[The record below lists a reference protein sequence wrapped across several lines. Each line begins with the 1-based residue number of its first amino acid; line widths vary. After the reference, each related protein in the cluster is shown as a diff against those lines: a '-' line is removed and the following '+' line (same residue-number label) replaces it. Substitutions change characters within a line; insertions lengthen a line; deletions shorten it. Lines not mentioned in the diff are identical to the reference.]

1 MKSPAQILYLE
12 DEANDVE
19 LARALLCQANID
31 HEMVHVQTRDDFR
44 AALELKNYDLILAD
58 YSLPSFDGLTALAMA
73 KEQSPEIPFILVTGK
88 LGEEP
93 AIESLKAGATDYVLK
108 QKRARLVP
116 AVHRALC
123 EAEEHRHRLQAEA
136 ELHRLATAVDQA
148 AEVIVVTDPEGTIQ
162 YANPAFE
169 CVTGFSQEEAVG
181 QNSHILKSGKQD
193 RAFYEELWSTIRNG
207 EVWSGHFT
215 NIKKD
220 GSIYEEDASISP
232 VLDDKGQIVN
242 YVAVKRDVTGQAAME
257 RRLRQA
263 QKLEALGTLAG
274 GIAHDFN
281 NVLAAIIGYGQ
292 MTAERLSEGSPEQA
306 DLDQVL
312 SAAYRAKNLVR
323 QILTFSRKRE
333 QERQPVLLHLIA
345 GEALELLRPS
355 LPATIEI
362 ERTIDK
368 NCGVV
373 NADPTQIHQ
382 IIMNLCINAYHAMK
396 ETGGVLSVGLA
407 SVEVDDHLVDL
418 YPSLR
423 EGAYAKL
430 TVKDTGHGMDREIMD
445 RIFDPF
451 FTTKDEGEGTG
462 MGLST
467 VHGIVQAY
475 GGAITVDSEPGKG
488 TTFDVYLPFVETS
501 VQEEKLDDE
510 PIQGGDERVL
520 VIDDEET
527 LANLIGRQLQIL
539 GYDVTVKTSSVA
551 ALKDFRSRPQHFD
564 LIITDDIMPKMT
576 GRQLIREVTRI
587 RKDIPVISISGG
599 DRKIS
604 SEEAKKSGISAFL
617 NKPFNLRDLALT
629 VRNVLNEAK
638 AAKASL
644 SGSTQDSCSQYQEI
658 QS

>member
-19 LARALLCQANID
+19 LAGALLCQAKID
-31 HEMVHVQTRDDFR
+31 HEIVHVETRDAFCT
-44 AALELKNYDLILAD
+44 ALEQQAFDLILAD
-58 YSLPSFDGLTALAMA
+58 YALPSFDGLTALAMA
-73 KEQSPEIPFILVTGK
+73 KEQAPEVPFILVTGQ

-116 AVHRALC
+116 AVRRALC
-123 EAEEHRHRLQAEA
+123 DAEEHRQRLQAEA
-136 ELHRLATAVDQA
+136 ESRRLATAVDQA
-148 AEVIVVTDPEGTIQ
+148 AEVIVVTDTDGTIQ

-169 CVTGFSQEEAVG
+169 RVTGFSREETVG
-181 QNSHILKSGKQD
+181 QNSRILKSGRQD
-193 RAFYEELWSTIRNG
+193 RAFYEELWNTISNG

-215 NIKKD
+215 NMKKD
-220 GSIYEEDASISP
+220 GSIYEEDATISP
-232 VLDDKGQIVN
+232 VRDDGGQIIS
-242 YVAVKRDVTGQAAME
+242 YVAVKRDVTEQAAME

-292 MTAERLSEGSPEQA
+292 MTAERLSEGSPEQG

-312 SAAYRAKNLVR
+312 SAAYRAKNLVQ

-362 ERTIDK
+362 QRTIDK
-368 NCGVV
+368 NCAPVT
-373 NADPTQIHQ
+373 ADPTQIHQ
-382 IIMNLCINAYHAMK
+382 IIMNLCTNAYHAMK
-396 ETGGVLSVGLA
+396 ETGGVLSVDLA
-407 SVEVDDHLVDL
+407 SVEVDNDLVDS

-430 TVKDTGHGMDREIMD
+430 TVKDTGHGMEREIMD
-445 RIFDPF
+445 CIFDPF

-475 GGAITVDSEPGKG
+475 EGAIAVDSEPGRG
-488 TTFDVYLPFVETS
+488 TTFDVYLPLTETAA
-501 VQEEKLDDE
+501 QEEKLDDE
-510 PIQGGDERVL
+510 PIPGGDERVL
-520 VIDDEET
+520 VIDDEEV
-527 LANLIGRQLQIL
+527 LANLIGRQLQAL
-539 GYDVTVKTSSVA
+539 GYEVTVRTSSVA
-551 ALKDFRSRPQHFD
+551 ALKLFCAQPQHFD
-564 LIITDDIMPKMT
+564 LIITDNIMPKMT

-587 RKDIPVISISGG
+587 RKDIPVISISGE
-599 DRKIS
+599 DRKMS
-604 SEEAKKSGISAFL
+604 SEEVKKSVISAFL
-617 NKPFNLRDLALT
+617 NKPFSLRDLALA
-629 VRNVLNEAK
+629 VRNVLDEAK

-644 SGSTQDSCSQYQEI
+644 TGSTQDSCSQYQEI